1 MLRFGHVPCAVTKW
15 DSRQFDAYVINYCVN
30 GIIERRG
37 DSTEV
42 QTYLEYLLLI
52 ATTSIQPNIQQSVKF
67 SNLVRKR
74 FSDLENIP
82 PELESSSEKK
92 NTPQTSVSLEHT
104 FDQILISCSAG
115 KCYGTCHLV

>member
-1 MLRFGHVPCAVTKW
+1 MFYDQLGSQQHTGDVPGWYFDQFRIKMLRFGHVPCAVTKW

-30 GIIERRG
+30 GVIERRG
-37 DSTEV
+37 GSTEV
-42 QTYLEYLLLI
+42 QAYLGYFLLI

-92 NTPQTSVSLEHT
+92 NSSN
-104 FDQILISCSAG
+104 
-115 KCYGTCHLV
+115 

>member
-1 MLRFGHVPCAVTKW
+1 M
-15 DSRQFDAYVINYCVN
+15 INYCVN
-30 GIIERRG
+30 GVIERRG
-37 DSTEV
+37 GSTEV
-42 QTYLEYLLLI
+42 QTYLGYLLLI

-92 NTPQTSVSLEHT
+92 TPQTSVSLEHT

-115 KCYGTCHLV
+115 KCYGTGHLV